1 MTCLNILFSCLL
13 VVALAL
19 CAVCSGC
26 NFFMVWF
33 QVGSGH
39 RQILSKMLVG
49 SRADSLGVFSCRN
62 VNLHLFSHVDLSC
75 EVWGVHPFVCEF
87 KSQSLFQIS

>member
-1 MTCLNILFSCLL
+1 MFALGKALVACLNILFSCLL

-49 SRADSLGVFSCRN
+49 SRADSLGKKLV
-62 VNLHLFSHVDLSC
+62 LL
-75 EVWGVHPFVCEF
+75 
-87 KSQSLFQIS
+87 